1 MAESSLPSQ
10 RAHWQKVYRRKD
22 ARSVSWFRPHLDVS
36 LNLLC
41 QAGLDTRS
49 RLIDVGGGAST
60 LVDDLLEMG
69 LTQLTVLD
77 LSEEALGVAKERLG
91 KKAEAVRWLPD
102 DILRTKLVEASFDY
116 WHDRAV
122 LHFLTAENDA
132 HRYAEVASNAVV
144 PGGYAVIGGFASDG
158 PERCSGLRVA
168 RRTAAEIANLL
179 SPGFTLVE
187 ERGELHCTP
196 GESVQSF
203 TYALLRRE

>member
-1 MAESSLPSQ
+1 MAESSLLSQ
-10 RAHWQKVYRRKD
+10 RAHWQNVYRRKD
-22 ARSVSWFRPHLDVS
+22 ARTVSWFRPHLDVS

-41 QAGLDTRS
+41 RVGLDTRS

-69 LTQLTVLD
+69 LTELTVLD

-91 KKAEAVRWLPD
+91 KKAEAVRWVSV

-122 LHFLTAENDA
+122 LHFLTAETEA
-132 HRYAEVASNAVV
+132 RRYAEVAINAVV

-158 PERCSGLRVA
+158 PERCSGLPVA
-168 RRTAAEIANLL
+168 RRTAAEVAELL
-179 SPGFTLVE
+179 NPGFTLVE
-187 ERGELHCTP
+187 ERSELHRTP